1 MAWYRYS
8 LCHCRP
14 AYVVYKQPP
23 SSVSPTH
30 IGQPQPRHRVQVNYL
45 GPFYLTRLLE
55 DKLWKCRARVVNV
68 SSVMHRMCCISS
80 VHEFLTSSKA
90 GNESNF
96 AYSWSVMPTALQEP
110 GWLVDPGG
118 VATGIYRGAP
128 VVAGIVEA
136 ACRVGIMATPAEGC
150 KAVVFAATC
159 SWPAAPGCVPWSP
172 ESRQRVAAT
181 ALQAP
186 FFARGLFASPVI
198 TGRGSNSIV
207 ARMVRALFGP
217 LVALLDQPVR
227 WLLRGS
233 CGTGQTFVV
242 PENAQARDR
251 GVLNSLWESS
261 SQMCGLAP
269 DLMSE
274 K

>member
-1 MAWYRYS
+1 MEHAGTYGS
-8 LCHCRP
+8 
-14 AYVVYKQPP
+14 
-23 SSVSPTH
+23 T
-30 IGQPQPRHRVQVNYL
+30 
-45 GPFYLTRLLE
+45 
-55 DKLWKCRARVVNV
+55 KLANAMFSQALYQKSGGA
-68 SSVMHRMCCISS
+68 IQA
-80 VHEFLTSSKA
+80 TS
-90 GNESNF
+90 
-96 AYSWSVMPTALQEP
+96 
-110 GWLVDPGG
+110 VDPGG